1 MNQIL
6 KFYSLLGE
14 SLKNNGI
21 DEKALPISEANR
33 ILDLYLSN
41 NILVLGGDLYVK
53 KMDKGFELFYA
64 DWFYEGDSVEDGINK
79 AKSYL
84 EQFGG
89 KDLYVSFVVE

>member
-6 KFYSLLGE
+6 EFYSLLGE

-21 DEKALPISEANR
+21 DEKALPISEANTM
-33 ILDLYLSN
+33 LDLYLSN
-41 NILVLGGDLYVK
+41 NVLVLGGDLYVK

-64 DWFYEGDSVEDGINK
+64 DWFYEGDSVEDSINK

-84 EQFGG
+84 EQFGR
-89 KDLYVSFVVE
+89 KDLYVSFVVK